1 MQLFYYFL
9 KPIYLGNIIADWLY
23 KSVFHSLSK
32 QSLWI
37 IMISAS
43 LKRRNDW
50 LVAWVNASK
59 FTKHIAVLFYISESF
74 IWTVLDQKG
83 GEME

>member
-9 KPIYLGNIIADWLY
+9 KPIYFGNIIADWLY

-50 LVAWVNASK
+50 SVAWVNASK
-59 FTKHIAVLFYISESF
+59 FTKHIAVLFNISEN
-74 IWTVLDQKG
+74 VK
-83 GEME
+83 